1 MYKFNFMFRLNK
13 LLLRTLLLM
22 LMLFVGPLHAQIL
35 YACTEIEKSV
45 DMAMHNTQDMAKHS
59 TNLCNAHQDCV
70 NLDCEGALDSNE
82 GLCCEGSAALSIN
95 PDLQQNLPAI
105 NLVELESDVDP
116 PQATVTTLSLFS
128 PTQIF
133 AIPVVSPRI
142 NSGQPG
148 SNTYLI
154 TQRLRI

>member
-1 MYKFNFMFRLNK
+1 
-13 LLLRTLLLM
+13 
-22 LMLFVGPLHAQIL
+22 
-35 YACTEIEKSV
+35 
-45 DMAMHNTQDMAKHS
+45 MHNTKGMTKHS

-82 GLCCEGSAALSIN
+82 DLCCEGSAALSIN

-105 NLVELESDVDP
+105 NLVEVESDVDP
-116 PQATVTTLSLFS
+116 PQTIVTTLNLFS
-128 PTQIF
+128 PAQTF
-133 AIPVVSPRI
+133 ATLVVFPRI
-142 NSGQPG
+142 NSGQSG